1 MKKWIAA
8 LLTLTM
14 VLLCAAAAAEEP
26 ASGPDPEAAA
36 LFDSMWT
43 QDFRSVR
50 ITPDGDRWSVQVING
65 SAEWDY
71 TCVYDAERK
80 ALVSDPEGENVKYT
94 VVRNEEGS
102 ETDRVTVY
110 SDGAAV
116 FSLDEAGRLLW
127 EDAKEN
133 AGADAAFEKIGW
145 FESTWDANS
154 GDTTYVLYCFW
165 DVDAPNET
173 EIHSGYKIEIER
185 YEDEA
190 YTHWYYLCAFD
201 AEANILSSSMGVKEH
216 SEREG
221 EPLTVVY
228 EDGQA
233 EFILDDDG
241 NLIWKDATEDA
252 GEGLVF
258 ARSNG

>member
-1 MKKWIAA
+1 MHFKRFLAILLSA
-8 LLTLTM
+8 LMLLSAG
-14 VLLCAAAAAEEP
+14 LLCLPETASADEE
-26 ASGPDPEAAA
+26 D
-36 LFDSMWT
+36 
-43 QDFRSVR
+43 
-50 ITPDGDRWSVQVING
+50 
-65 SAEWDY
+65 
-71 TCVYDAERK
+71 
-80 ALVSDPEGENVKYT
+80 
-94 VVRNEEGS
+94 
-102 ETDRVTVY
+102 
-110 SDGAAV
+110 
-116 FSLDEAGRLLW
+116 LW
-127 EDAKEN
+127 
-133 AGADAAFEKIGW
+133 
-145 FESTWDANS
+145 
-154 GDTTYVLYCFW
+154 VL
-165 DVDAPNET
+165 
-173 EIHSGYKIEIER
+173 IER

-233 EFILDDDG
+233 EFILDGDG